1 MAGESSEA
9 GQMDVLLEQQ
19 AEAGTPRPCASGGN
33 GFTGHQQHPLAGETP
48 CLGYRLPDPPGLV
61 MPQNSPLPD
70 DTSSPMLDLIQADPS
85 SLPVLHPF
93 WDATLA
99 EGGGSL
105 LPHQHTSV
113 GSQQQ
118 HMHLVAIAQH
128 LAAEGGLLLS
138 SEGGGEQF
146 SLEHCT
152 AAELGGALGFLEM
165 QELFAIASL
174 PTAPCASLPTGSCA
188 SEGQALPPA
197 AETREA
203 EDREPQ
209 QLRHTVMDH
218 GGAQLLGHAGIDLGS
233 QQHAGMD
240 PRVSQRQ
247 HPERPC
253 SSFEDVAALTG
264 MGRLSAAGP
273 GPCEVA
279 GSSLWAGGEAIPL
292 QCLSKEQL
300 IGQVLHL
307 QAQLRE
313 QVREGGRHAP
323 QPWLRLGDFVHR
335 YIAEGSRRL
344 IPPPLLCSVQA
355 ALLQQRD
362 QELQSLCLLLPP
374 NTSSASE
381 ARPLITQ
388 VQPAVLDT
396 AAL

>member
-48 CLGYRLPDPPGLV
+48 CLGYRLPDPPGLI

-70 DTSSPMLDLIQADPS
+70 DTSSPMLDYLNQADPS

-99 EGGGSL
+99 EGGGGP

-118 HMHLVAIAQH
+118 QHMHWVAIAQH

-174 PTAPCASLPTGSCA
+174 PTAPCASLPTASCA
-188 SEGQALPPA
+188 SEGQALIA
-197 AETREA
+197 AAGAREA
-203 EDREPQ
+203 GDREPQ
-209 QLRHTVMDH
+209 QLGNTAMDL
-218 GGAQLLGHAGIDLGS
+218 GPQQLGHAV
-233 QQHAGMD
+233 MD
-240 PRVSQRQ
+240 PRGSQRQ
-247 HPERPC
+247 HQERPC
-253 SSFEDVAALTG
+253 SSFEDVAGLTSKG
-264 MGRLSAAGP
+264 SLSAAGP
-273 GPCEVA
+273 SPCEAA
-279 GSSLWAGGEAIPL
+279 GSNLWAGEAIPL

-313 QVREGGRHAP
+313 QVRERP
-323 QPWLRLGDFVHR
+323 QPWLRLGDNVHR

-344 IPPPLLCSVQA
+344 IPPPLLCSAQA